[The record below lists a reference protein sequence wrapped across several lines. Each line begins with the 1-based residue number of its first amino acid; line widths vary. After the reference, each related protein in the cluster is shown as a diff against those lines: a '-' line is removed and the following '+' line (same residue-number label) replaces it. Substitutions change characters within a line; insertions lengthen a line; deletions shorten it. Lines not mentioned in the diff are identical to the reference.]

1 MIARLLGALTAIE
14 GCNTIGCLV
23 VVPIVISCL
32 HYHRYRLRQNK
43 AAWATVAD
51 TIEPLFFDQTV
62 VAGEEDGAAANI
74 PHHHLGQ
81 LDESVDGFGF
91 RGHDERHEDENDA
104 EDDILE
110 EELVEITLD
119 LGRMEGNIRRFLS
132 RMHRVII

>member
-14 GCNTIGCLV
+14 GGNTIGCLV

-43 AAWATVAD
+43 AAWATVTE
-51 TIEPLFFDQTV
+51 TIEPLFSDQMV
-62 VAGEEDGAAANI
+62 VAGEEDGAATNI
-74 PHHHLGQ
+74 RHHLGQ
-81 LDESVDGFGF
+81 LDDAVDNFGF
-91 RGHDERHEDENDA
+91 RGHNERHEDENDA